1 MPTSVGIIIR
11 IDMGKYNDQ
20 LKKTEYREFKAH
32 NTDNGKV
39 IETKQDVSD
48 IIERNKQEYNTNTSK
63 WGNDVFD
70 NKIASIP
77 MTVVDD
83 LNKKGIM
90 RGFHVLD
97 QKKFFAWLNDP
108 DNRFF
113 RTKQGRI

>member
-1 MPTSVGIIIR
+1 MR
-11 IDMGKYNDQ
+11 KF
-20 LKKTEYREFKAH
+20 KKHDT
-32 NTDNGKV
+32 NNGYV
-39 IETKQDVSD
+39 IETTQDVTD
-48 IIERNKQEYNTNTSK
+48 IIERNKQEYNNSSTK
-63 WGNDVFD
+63 WGEDVFD